1 MAVHVSDISLLL
13 PYAVRFQMYTAR
25 NGGMMPTALSLPVL
39 PDVPDVDPVVQLPDD
54 VVLKAGLLATVTVC
68 VCAPADSVL
77 AVTELSVPCTAYL
90 AVPDAASFDLI
101 CLCLWAPADDV
112 VAVCVCA
119 GTVCT

>member
-25 NGGMMPTALSLPVL
+25 NGGMMLTAPVPPALSVL
-39 PDVPDVDPVVQLPDD
+39 PDVDPVVQLPDD

-77 AVTELSVPCTAYL
+77 AVTELLVPCTAYL
-90 AVPDAASFDLI
+90 ALHRISCRAGRCYLLPDLLMPVGSSR
-101 CLCLWAPADDV
+101 
-112 VAVCVCA
+112 
-119 GTVCT
+119 

>member
-1 MAVHVSDISLLL
+1 
-13 PYAVRFQMYTAR
+13 
-25 NGGMMPTALSLPVL
+25 MPTALPLPVL

-77 AVTELSVPCTAYL
+77 AVTELLVPCTAYL
-90 AVPDAASFDLI
+90 ALPDAATFSLI
-101 CLCLWAPADDV
+101 CLCLWAPADAV